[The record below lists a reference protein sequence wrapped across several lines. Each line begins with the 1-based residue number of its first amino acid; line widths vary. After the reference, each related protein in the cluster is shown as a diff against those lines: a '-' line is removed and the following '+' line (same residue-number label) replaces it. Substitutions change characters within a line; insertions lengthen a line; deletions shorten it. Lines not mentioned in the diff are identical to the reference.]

1 MNELLFFVSIIVIF
15 GIEVL
20 VERIFKKDGL
30 YCWVAIFSIIANI
43 EVTKNISL
51 FGFSDWVTLGN
62 VSFASIFLA
71 TDILSV
77 KYGYKES
84 KKAVNIGIFSA
95 LLFILV
101 IQLDLLFIPSESGE
115 FIHLSMKNLF
125 GTDSV
130 FIWVTVASVLMFYLS
145 NLADVWLFDKL
156 RKKTKG
162 RHLWFANNIATITCN
177 CLENFV
183 FVILGYYVL
192 QLIFIGKT
200 IYTISQCLAIA
211 GTTCMFEIIISLLD
225 TPFLYLAKHKFKK
238 NKDASEKGE

>member
-1 MNELLFFVSIIVIF
+1 MNELLFFASILIIF
-15 GIEVL
+15 GVEVL
-20 VERIFKKDGL
+20 VERIFKKEGL
-30 YCWVAIFSIIANI
+30 FCWVAIFSIIANI
-43 EVTKNISL
+43 EVTKNIGL
-51 FGFSDWVTLGN
+51 FGFNDWVTLGN

-71 TDILSV
+71 TDILAV
-77 KYGYKES
+77 KYSYKES

-156 RKKTKG
+156 KKKTNGK
-162 RHLWFANNIATITCN
+162 HLWLANNIATITCN
-177 CLENFV
+177 CLENFI
-183 FVILGYYVL
+183 FVILGYYVF
-192 QLIFIGKT
+192 QLIFTGNT
-200 IYTISQCLAIA
+200 IYTFSQCLTIA
-211 GTTCMFEIIISLLD
+211 GTTCIFEIITSILD
-225 TPFLYLAKHKFKK
+225 TPFLYLAKHEFKK
-238 NKDASEKGE
+238 DKNISNIGE